1 MDMVTRRFEQTR
13 RAAPPGVDED
23 ELFSL
28 QSLFLYS
35 SLFSSSEHCVAF
47 LEPRHSNFLQVS
59 LPVILIG

>member
-47 LEPRHSNFLQVS
+47 LEHLNFVQVS
-59 LPVILIG
+59 LPVISIGW